1 MSSRRFAVTGTVA
14 SAWELETIE
23 FVFSQ
28 LPDQD
33 PFHARALVEL
43 RDPATGSVHDIDILV
58 LGDSALY
65 LIALRDCPGSIEGDD
80 LAWCWTS
87 PQGQVRHLE
96 HPLRALHARAHA
108 LAARLD
114 TALRKRGSLR
124 RGERLPPIQPLVLLG
139 NAEPSDLRLNVPGRA
154 CVVQRNEIAA
164 ALRRH
169 EFPGATAERR
179 ERVTAIRAHAIQ
191 AGLDTIGLRPRRGP
205 IRIGAYVLGPALA
218 EGRGY
223 QDREAIHSEQPNVR
237 RRARIY
243 LVPDQTDQA
252 ARLALRREADRDHSL
267 LWSVREHPAVLALHE
282 YVGDAALGP
291 VLMLD
296 AFEGGVSLREF
307 LERRPTLSFADRM
320 AILEQIA
327 LALAHCHRR
336 IVYHGSLGPDAVL
349 VRQLA
354 PDLPP
359 EVRLYNFQAGRS
371 LDVSPTAHRSRFASE
386 PGGAYQ
392 APELFSAADAI
403 GADTDHFSLGALSYY
418 LFTNQ
423 APAQSG
429 IELQQRLVRDGA
441 LDPRSVTD
449 SVPDVVARAI
459 VQATRLSRSAR
470 GSTAH
475 GADLGAWIE
484 GIKAGLCPT
493 RAEDGFVPPLQA
505 RAGDRLRDDLEV
517 VGVLGRGASACV
529 LEVSR
534 AGQRF
539 ALKVSL
545 GPAQDQRLLNE
556 ARALQRVRH
565 PRIVQLHESFV
576 LGERQCLLISLAGT
590 RTLQQAI
597 DQQGSIDLDLALRY
611 GSDLLS
617 ALEHI
622 EAKNIAHRDIKPANL
637 GEGSLGKQSKRLS
650 LFDFSL
656 VGADATQVDVGTEPY
671 RDPYLPLRGQ
681 WDSAA
686 DRWSAAIVLHEMLTG
701 VRPAWKPRGISPLA
715 HDAILMIASERFEP
729 AVRDRLTTFF
739 ATALARELPQRF
751 ASAKAMRSAWEELGS
766 PPPSPRR
773 PERLCETEEARRQ
786 VLAALP
792 VDAPLDALPLGVRA
806 RNALDR
812 AGLTR
817 AIDLLSLPDNRLSAI
832 RGAGSK
838 VAREIDELR
847 KLWLRE
853 RAAPN
858 TPSFFPQ
865 YRGADLRIDLA
876 DLPTVAAQALADAGL
891 DRLAAVAS
899 APEEHLLT
907 LARRHGFDLADI
919 RAELQARHSS
929 ADTRER
935 PTTSRS
941 WIDALLPN
949 APLVRRWLGLDGAP
963 VAPGAVS
970 GAVHKELARAR
981 ERTLQHPALAE
992 LTELVCGV
1000 VDDLGGIA
1008 PLWRAA
1014 EALRAGLGESTDD
1027 RDALARSSALVRWA
1041 AELSQHSLDASA
1053 PPRSLWIVRL
1063 GDDRPEAAA
1072 WVSRDHERSELVR
1085 RLGHAADGL
1094 AARDVL
1100 AAPSEAEVALH
1111 EIVRGTPLEQLP
1123 QSRLIDLAAQASS
1136 TAVCSSRLELYH
1148 RQLPAD
1154 RAILHAAPALTGDL
1168 TPDEVHQRVRAR
1180 YPEAAP
1186 LPCRPELD
1194 ALLAPLG
1201 LLWTGDRYRRR
1212 GDEPRSSLNTHAR
1225 LTTRRPTAHPH
1236 QLPAATHEAVHSREF
1251 EARLEFAIR
1260 GRETLLL
1267 AVSPR
1272 LADRAAAELSRVV
1285 RRPPCLLDRRLIAAI
1300 EALARTYEID
1310 RAVLE
1315 ETDRAGESS
1324 PEWPNLCRL
1333 AAEAAD
1339 HVADELFPNREPL
1352 LLARPGLLARYRL
1365 SAFLHRAVQGTRDR
1379 DAASLLFLVPC
1390 HRSHMIEDILPVPG
1404 LAAAQR
1410 LHIPEPWLL
1419 NEGRRAR
1426 TDHSSSS
1433 NT

>member
-1 MSSRRFAVTGTVA
+1 MSNRRFTVTGTAA

-33 PFHARALVEL
+33 PFHARALVDL

-65 LIALRDCPGSIEGDD
+65 LIELRDYPGSIEGDD

-87 PQGQVRHLE
+87 PQGHVRHLD

-108 LAARLD
+108 LTIRLD
-114 TALRKRGSLR
+114 ATLRKRGSLR

-139 NAEPSDLRLNVPGRA
+139 NAEASGLRLTVPGRA
-154 CVVQRNEIAA
+154 CVVQRNEIGA

-169 EFPGATAERR
+169 EFPGATAGRR
-179 ERVTAIRAHAIQ
+179 EHVTAIRAHGIQ
-191 AGLDTIGLRPRRGP
+191 AGLDAIGLRPRRGP
-205 IRIGAYVLGPALA
+205 IHVGAYVLGPALA

-223 QDREAIHSEQPNVR
+223 QDREATHREQPTVR

-282 YVGDAALGP
+282 YVGDATLGP

-307 LERRPTLSFADRM
+307 LERRPTLPFADRM

-354 PDLPP
+354 PNLPP
-359 EVRLYNFQAGRS
+359 EIRLYNFQAGRS
-371 LDVSPTAHRSRFASE
+371 FDVSPTVHRSRFASE

-403 GADTDHFSLGALSYY
+403 GANTDHFSLGALSYY

-475 GADLGAWIE
+475 GADVGVWIE
-484 GIKAGLCPT
+484 EIKAGLCPT

-534 AGQRF
+534 DGQRF

-556 ARALQRVRH
+556 ARALQRIRH
-565 PRIVQLHESFV
+565 PRIVQFHESFV
-576 LGERQCLLISLAGT
+576 LGERQCLLISLAGA

-617 ALEHI
+617 ALEHL

-637 GEGSLGKQSKRLS
+637 GEGSLGKQSKKLS

-656 VGADATQVDVGTEPY
+656 VGADAAQLDVGTEPY
-671 RDPYLPLRGQ
+671 RDPYLPLRSRN
-681 WDSAA
+681 DSAA

-701 VRPAWKPRGISPLA
+701 VRPTWKPRGISPLA
-715 HDAILMIASERFEP
+715 QDAILMIASERFEP
-729 AVRDRLTTFF
+729 AVRDRLATFF
-739 ATALARELPQRF
+739 ATAFSRELPQRF
-751 ASAKAMRSAWEELGS
+751 ASARAMRSAWEDIGTPS
-766 PPPSPRR
+766 PSPRR
-773 PERLCETEEARRQ
+773 PERLCETEEVRRQ
-786 VLAALP
+786 VLATLP
-792 VDAPLDALPLGVRA
+792 ADAPLDALPLGVRA

-832 RGAGSK
+832 RGAGSE

-853 RAAPN
+853 RTAPN

-865 YRGADLRIDLA
+865 YRGPDLRIDLA
-876 DLPTVAAQALADAGL
+876 DLPPVATQALADAGL

-907 LARRHGFDLADI
+907 LARRHGFDLAAI
-919 RAELQARHSS
+919 RAELQARHGG
-929 ADTRER
+929 ADAHER

-949 APLVRRWLGLDGAP
+949 APLVRRWLGLDGDH
-963 VAPGAVS
+963 VALGAVPGAVY
-970 GAVHKELARAR
+970 KELVRIR
-981 ERTLQHPALAE
+981 ERTRQHPALAE
-992 LTELVCGV
+992 LTELVNGV

-1014 EALRAGLGESTDD
+1014 EALRASLGDSADD
-1027 RDALARSSALVRWA
+1027 RDALARSSALIRWA
-1041 AELSQHSLDASA
+1041 AELSQHNPDTSA
-1053 PPRSLWIVRL
+1053 PPHSLRIVRL
-1063 GDDRPEAAA
+1063 RPDPQAAA

-1085 RLGHAADGL
+1085 RLGRAADEL

-1123 QSRLIDLAAQASS
+1123 QSRLLDLAAQASS
-1136 TAVCSSRLELYH
+1136 TAVCSSRLELYR

-1180 YPEAAP
+1180 YTEAAP
-1186 LPCRPELD
+1186 LPRRPELD

-1212 GDEPRSSLNTHAR
+1212 SDEARSSLNTHAR

-1236 QLPAATHEAVHSREF
+1236 QLPAATLEAVYSREF
-1251 EARLEFAIR
+1251 EARLEFAVR

-1300 EALARTYEID
+1300 DTLARTYEID

-1339 HVADELFPNREPL
+1339 RVADELFPNSEPL

-1365 SAFLHRAVQGTRDR
+1365 SAFLHRVVQSTRDR

-1390 HRSHMIEDILPVPG
+1390 HRSHMIEDVLPVPG
-1404 LAAAQR
+1404 LAAGQR
-1410 LHIPEPWLL
+1410 LTVPEPWLL

-1426 TDHSSSS
+1426 TDHSTS
-1433 NT
+1433 TT